1 MVEKMEKKLLCRHRR
16 LRSAVSRPGPAL
28 EATRP
33 PQSSARPARSPWRLN
48 MDTLGE
54 KPRRLTDTQRRRLRR
69 KRARER
75 DALRQTG
82 ALQALDSA
90 TRALVLNNLKAP
102 RGRPVDP
109 AVPELRWTSISR
121 SGDPSGGAAPS
132 GGGLP
137 ICDTR
142 QRSSSRA
149 ECFKQF
155 SSK

>member
-1 MVEKMEKKLLCRHRR
+1 MEKKLLCRHRR

-75 DALRQTG
+75 DALRQAG

-102 RGRPVDP
+102 RGRPDGP
-109 AVPELRWTSISR
+109 NDREPQWTNIPR

-132 GGGLP
+132 GGCLP
-137 ICDTR
+137 DSTTG

-149 ECFKQF
+149 ERFKQF

>member
-1 MVEKMEKKLLCRHRR
+1 MEKKLLCRHRR
-16 LRSAVSRPGPAL
+16 LRSAVSRPGSAL

-90 TRALVLNNLKAP
+90 TRALVLNSLKAP
-102 RGRPVDP
+102 RGRPDGP
-109 AVPELRWTSISR
+109 NDRGCQWTSIPR

-137 ICDTR
+137 VHNVH

-149 ECFKQF
+149 ERFKQF
-155 SSK
+155 SAQ